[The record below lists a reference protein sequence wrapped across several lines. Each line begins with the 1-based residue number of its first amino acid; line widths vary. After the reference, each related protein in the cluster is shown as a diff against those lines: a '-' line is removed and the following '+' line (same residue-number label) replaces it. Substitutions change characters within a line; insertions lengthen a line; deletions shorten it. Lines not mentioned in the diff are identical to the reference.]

1 MKVYKI
7 YANSD
12 QKFCV
17 HNSIYRVPSVS
28 HGAQGNLKRAA
39 FEVGFL
45 HQPVINMIIFF
56 LVVQDIPAEDLFRV
70 KSR

>member
-17 HNSIYRVPSVS
+17 HNSINCVSSVG
-28 HGAQGNLKRAA
+28 HGAQSNIERAVL
-39 FEVGFL
+39 EVSFF
-45 HQPVINMIIFF
+45 HKPVINMIIFF